1 VLRRSFTRPAI
12 HAPRCIFQGPATAV
26 PDRSGVERSQD
37 GDCSALIWYITE
49 DLLPK
54 SLAITSIDSDFSG
67 SIPEVYDSYLVP
79 ILFEGYAYDLADR
92 VASSDPTA
100 GLDVSA
106 GSGAVPRAL
115 APRLNG
121 GCCYVVTD
129 INPAMLE
136 CARQRHSDDRLEW
149 REANA
154 MSLPFKDESF
164 DVVLCQ
170 FGVMFFPDHI
180 KEFPRSSGF
189 FGRAGASSSTDGV
202 HSKRTISRLSPSKR

>member
-1 VLRRSFTRPAI
+1 M
-12 HAPRCIFQGPATAV
+12 

-67 SIPEVYDSYLVP
+67 SSPEVYDSYLVP

-106 GSGAVPRAL
+106 GSGALPRAL

-121 GCCYVVTD
+121 GCCCVVTD
-129 INPAMLE
+129 INQAMLE

-180 KEFPRSSGF
+180 K
-189 FGRAGASSSTDGV
+189 
-202 HSKRTISRLSPSKR
+202 

>member
-1 VLRRSFTRPAI
+1 MLRRSFTRPAI
-12 HAPRCIFQGPATAV
+12 HAPLYIFHGPATAV

-67 SIPEVYDSYLVP
+67 SSHEVYDSYLVP

-92 VASSDPTA
+92 GASSDPTA

-106 GSGAVPRAL
+106 GSGALPRAL

-129 INPAMLE
+129 ITRP
-136 CARQRHSDDRLEW
+136 CS
-149 REANA
+149 NA
-154 MSLPFKDESF
+154 PDSFIRMTGSNGGRPTRCHCPSRTKVPMSS
-164 DVVLCQ
+164 C
-170 FGVMFFPDHI
+170 
-180 KEFPRSSGF
+180 
-189 FGRAGASSSTDGV
+189 ASSA
-202 HSKRTISRLSPSKR
+202 